1 MCGIA
6 GSISFAAPVDVNA
19 VRAMTDA
26 IAHRGPDASGIKDL
40 GPVVLGHR
48 RLSIIDTSASNNQ
61 PLPDKSEQFWI
72 SFNGEIYNFHE
83 IQAELEKLGS
93 TFRTKGDTEVILEA
107 YKHWGV
113 DCIQRLT
120 GMFVFALWDLNKQR
134 LLIARDRMGEKPLFY
149 SRLKDGGFAFA
160 SEPSALLQHPQV
172 AGGVDPVALGQ
183 YLSLNYTIGERHL
196 LQGVRRLPPGHF
208 VLIDANTTDL
218 NPRPYWNL
226 AEHFRNKRQFG
237 NEEDAAEEL
246 RELVDRSV
254 QACLISDVPVGA
266 FLSGG
271 LDSSS
276 VVASMLKAL
285 PSSQVKTF
293 TIGFGESS
301 FDEVEDAKFVADSLK
316 VDHHSDILA
325 PDLASLLKNFIAAA
339 AEPVA
344 DTSFLPTYLL
354 AQFARKKI
362 TVALSGDGGDELFA
376 GYETYA
382 ADRLHDRL
390 KWIPEW
396 ARATMLGAAQLLP
409 VTHGKVSFDYKL
421 RQFLPGLAMSS
432 GRAHYSWRNIF
443 NSEEKLALIKPEWR
457 ELISLADPFQQV
469 ETYLNEVQ
477 GCHYLDQAMYMD
489 IKTFLPDDILV
500 KVDRAT
506 MSHGLES
513 RAPFLNHKL
522 VEFAA
527 SLPVEYKMKG
537 MRKKHLL
544 KETMKTSL
552 PERVIEKRKQ
562 GFSAPVSSWLDGPL
576 KSFADDVLSDHL
588 LADWFDM
595 TYIEKLRKDH
605 GNRVRDNGY
614 KLFGLVC
621 FGIWLGQLKTGS
633 RVKSVMSESSR
644 ASTY

>member
-6 GSISFAAPVDVNA
+6 GSISFADPVDLRA
-19 VRAMTDA
+19 VQAMTDA
-26 IAHRGPDASGIKDL
+26 IAHRGPDASGIKAL

-61 PLPDKSEQFWI
+61 PLSDKTEQLWI
-72 SFNGEIYNFHE
+72 SFNGEIYNFQE
-83 IQAELEKLGS
+83 IASELEKLGS

-113 DCIQRLT
+113 DCIKRFN
-120 GMFVFALWDLNKQR
+120 GMFVFALWDVNKQR

-149 SRLKDGGFAFA
+149 SRLKNGGIAFA
-160 SEPSALLQHPQV
+160 SEPSALLKHPQV
-172 AGGVDPVALGQ
+172 ESGVDAVALGQ

-208 VLIDANTTDL
+208 LLIDANTSEITPRRYWDL
-218 NPRPYWNL
+218 S
-226 AEHFRNKRQFG
+226 EHFKNKRQFRS
-237 NEEDAAEEL
+237 EAEAAEEL
-246 RELVDRSV
+246 REMIDRAVS
-254 QACLISDVPVGA
+254 ACLISDVPVGA

-285 PSSQVKTF
+285 PASQVKTF

-301 FDEVEDAKFVADSLK
+301 FDEVDDARFVADSLK
-316 VDHHSDILA
+316 VDHSSEILA
-325 PDLASLLKNFIAAA
+325 PDLSNLLKNFIAAA

-382 ADRLHDRL
+382 ADRVHDMM
-390 KWIPEW
+390 KWIPDW
-396 ARATMLGAAQLLP
+396 AAKSMLAAAHALP
-409 VTHGKVSFDYKL
+409 VTHNKVSFDYKL

-443 NSEEKLALIKPEWR
+443 NAEEKSALMRPEWR
-457 ELISLADPFQQV
+457 ELIERADPFQQF
-469 ETYLNEVQ
+469 ETYLNEVE

-513 RAPFLNHKL
+513 RAPFLDHRL

-527 SLPVEYKMKG
+527 SLPLDYKMKG

-544 KETMKTSL
+544 KETMKNAL
-552 PERVIEKRKQ
+552 PARVIDKKKQ

-576 KSFADDVLSDHL
+576 KSFADDVLSDAL
-588 LADWFDM
+588 LADWFD
-595 TYIEKLRKDH
+595 TSYIEQLRIQHSRRIK
-605 GNRVRDNGY
+605 DNGY

-621 FGIWLGQLKTGS
+621 FGIWLRQLQTNS
-633 RVKSVMSESSR
+633 HLSR
-644 ASTY
+644 AEMSVG

>member
-6 GSISFAAPVDVNA
+6 GSINFAAPVDVRA
-19 VRAMTDA
+19 VKAMTDA

-72 SFNGEIYNFHE
+72 SFNGEIYNFQE
-83 IQAELEKLGS
+83 IQVELEKLGS

-120 GMFVFALWDLNKQR
+120 GMFVFALWDVSKQR

-149 SRLKDGGFAFA
+149 TRLKDGGFAFA

-208 VLIDANTTDL
+208 ILMDANTTDIC
-218 NPRPYWNL
+218 PRPYWNL
-226 AEHFRNKRQFG
+226 AEHFQNKRQFR
-237 NEEDAAEEL
+237 NEEHAAEEL
-246 RELVDRSV
+246 SELIDRSV

-285 PSSQVKTF
+285 PPSQVKTF

-301 FDEVEDAKFVADSLK
+301 FDEVDDARFVADSLK

-354 AQFARKKI
+354 AEFARKKI

-382 ADRLHDRL
+382 ADRVHDRL
-390 KWIPEW
+390 KWIPGW
-396 ARATMLGAAQLLP
+396 ATKTMIAAAQLVP

-443 NSEEKLALIKPEWR
+443 NTEEKMALMKPEWR
-457 ELISLADPFQQV
+457 ELIALADPFQQV
-469 ETYLNEVQ
+469 ETYLNEVE

-544 KETMKTSL
+544 KETMKAAL

-576 KSFADDVLSDHL
+576 KSFANDVLSDPL
-588 LADWFDM
+588 LGEWFDIR
-595 TYIEKLRKDH
+595 YIERLHMEHTK
-605 GNRVRDNGY
+605 RVKDNGY

-621 FGIWLGQLKTGS
+621 FGIWLRQRKDSGKLQHTA
-633 RVKSVMSESSR
+633 
-644 ASTY
+644 ASASLVS